1 MPKRKNSKWAENMR
15 YQEDLMSMSM
25 TTMEKS
31 RQSKLEQQTNEA
43 KKNRNLFSD
52 PDVSKTYKN
61 AMRTS
66 SELKNYL
73 EVYNDPTMKV
83 AAPTRNI
90 DYAKTPM
97 SDYKD
102 IRKLQKQL
110 YAN

>member
-1 MPKRKNSKWAENMR
+1 
-15 YQEDLMSMSM
+15 
-25 TTMEKS
+25 MEKS
-31 RQSKLEQQTNEA
+31 RQSKLEDQRVEA

-73 EVYNDPTMKV
+73 EVYNDPTVKME
-83 AAPTRNI
+83 APSRNI
-90 DYAKTPM
+90 DYAKTSL

-102 IRKLQKQL
+102 IRKL
-110 YAN
+110 